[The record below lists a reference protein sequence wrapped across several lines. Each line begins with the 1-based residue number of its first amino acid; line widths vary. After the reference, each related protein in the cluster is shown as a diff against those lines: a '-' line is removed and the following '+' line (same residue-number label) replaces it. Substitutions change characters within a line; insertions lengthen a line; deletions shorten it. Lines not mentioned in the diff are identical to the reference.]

1 MNTNIDMVFG
11 YLRKILIWLVA
22 PLIFIVFL
30 FFLGEQY
37 EVGRL
42 SAVASCEGS
51 VNIQSCIRSKGYL
64 ANEPYYP
71 DLGRR
76 YIGGFA
82 RLIGSDLGASYRVE
96 PKVAPLVNAKPAG
109 ENTDED
115 EDLKDLSP
123 QKPNASETPSPKA
136 PSAAKI

>member
-1 MNTNIDMVFG
+1 MNPKVDLVFK
-11 YLRKILIWLVA
+11 LLKKLLIWLVA
-22 PLIFIVFL
+22 PLAFVVFL

-51 VNIQSCIRSKGYL
+51 VNTPACIRSKGYL
-64 ANEPYYP
+64 ASEPYYP

-82 RLIGSDLGASYRVE
+82 RMVGGDLGASYRVE
-96 PKVAPLVNAKPAG
+96 PKLPALAPKPADSP
-109 ENTDED
+109 EED
-115 EDLKDLSP
+115 DDLKDLP
-123 QKPNASETPSPKA
+123 PEKPKA
-136 PSAAKI
+136 PAPPPTNAPAKI

>member
-1 MNTNIDMVFG
+1 MNPKVDLVFK
-11 YLRKILIWLVA
+11 LLKKLLIWLVA
-22 PLIFIVFL
+22 PLAFVVFL

-51 VNIQSCIRSKGYL
+51 VNTHACIRSKGYL
-64 ANEPYYP
+64 ASEPYYP

-82 RLIGSDLGASYRVE
+82 RLVGGDLGASYRVE
-96 PKVAPLVNAKPAG
+96 PKLPALAPKPADSP
-109 ENTDED
+109 EED
-115 EDLKDLSP
+115 DDLKDLP
-123 QKPNASETPSPKA
+123 PEKPKA
-136 PSAAKI
+136 PAPPPTKAPAKI

>member
-1 MNTNIDMVFG
+1 MNPKVDLVFK
-11 YLRKILIWLVA
+11 LLKKLLIWLVA
-22 PLIFIVFL
+22 PLAFVVFL

-51 VNIQSCIRSKGYL
+51 VNTPACIRSKGYL
-64 ANEPYYP
+64 DSEPYYP

-82 RLIGSDLGASYRVE
+82 RMVGGDLGASYRVE
-96 PKVAPLVNAKPAG
+96 PKLPALAPKPADSP
-109 ENTDED
+109 EED
-115 EDLKDLSP
+115 DDLKDLP
-123 QKPNASETPSPKA
+123 PEKPKA
-136 PSAAKI
+136 PAPPPTKAPAKI

>member
-1 MNTNIDMVFG
+1 MNPKVDLVFK
-11 YLRKILIWLVA
+11 LLKKLLIWLGA
-22 PLIFIVFL
+22 PLAFVVFL

-51 VNIQSCIRSKGYL
+51 VNTPACIRSKGYL
-64 ANEPYYP
+64 ASEPYYP

-82 RLIGSDLGASYRVE
+82 RMVGGDLGASYRVE
-96 PKVAPLVNAKPAG
+96 PKLPALAPKPADSP
-109 ENTDED
+109 EED
-115 EDLKDLSP
+115 DDLKDLP
-123 QKPNASETPSPKA
+123 PEKPKA
-136 PSAAKI
+136 PAPPPTKAPAKI

>member
-1 MNTNIDMVFG
+1 MNPKVDMLFG
-11 YLRKILIWLVA
+11 YLKKLLIWLVA
-22 PLIFIVFL
+22 PLGFIVFL

-51 VNIQSCIRSKGYL
+51 INTQSCIRSKGYL
-64 ANEPYYP
+64 ASEPYYP

-82 RLIGSDLGASYRVE
+82 RLVGSDLGASYRV
-96 PKVAPLVNAKPAG
+96 
-109 ENTDED
+109 
-115 EDLKDLSP
+115 
-123 QKPNASETPSPKA
+123 
-136 PSAAKI
+136 

>member
-1 MNTNIDMVFG
+1 MNPKVDLVFKF
-11 YLRKILIWLVA
+11 LKKLLIWLVA
-22 PLIFIVFL
+22 PLAFVVFL

-51 VNIQSCIRSKGYL
+51 VNTPACIRSKGYL
-64 ANEPYYP
+64 ASEPYYP

-82 RLIGSDLGASYRVE
+82 RMVGGDLGASYRVE
-96 PKVAPLVNAKPAG
+96 PKLPALAPKPADSP
-109 ENTDED
+109 EED
-115 EDLKDLSP
+115 DDLKDLPPEKS
-123 QKPNASETPSPKA
+123 KA
-136 PSAAKI
+136 PAPPPTKAPAKI

>member
-1 MNTNIDMVFG
+1 MNPKVDLVFK
-11 YLRKILIWLVA
+11 LLKKLLIWLVA
-22 PLIFIVFL
+22 PLAFVEFL

-51 VNIQSCIRSKGYL
+51 VNTPACIRSKGYL
-64 ANEPYYP
+64 ASEPYYP

-82 RLIGSDLGASYRVE
+82 RLVGGDLGASYRVE
-96 PKVAPLVNAKPAG
+96 PKLPALAPKPADSP
-109 ENTDED
+109 EED
-115 EDLKDLSP
+115 DDLKDLP
-123 QKPNASETPSPKA
+123 PEKPKA
-136 PSAAKI
+136 PAPPPTKAPAKI

>member
-1 MNTNIDMVFG
+1 MNPKVDLVFKF
-11 YLRKILIWLVA
+11 LKKLLIWLVA
-22 PLIFIVFL
+22 PLAFVVFL

-51 VNIQSCIRSKGYL
+51 VNTPACIRSKGYL
-64 ANEPYYP
+64 ASEPYYP

-82 RLIGSDLGASYRVE
+82 RMVGGDLGASYRVE
-96 PKVAPLVNAKPAG
+96 PKLPALAPKPADG
-109 ENTDED
+109 PEED
-115 EDLKDLSP
+115 DDLKDLP
-123 QKPNASETPSPKA
+123 PEKPKA
-136 PSAAKI
+136 AEPPPAKAPAKI

>member
-1 MNTNIDMVFG
+1 MNPKVDLVFK
-11 YLRKILIWLVA
+11 LLKKLLIWLVA
-22 PLIFIVFL
+22 PLAFVVFL

-51 VNIQSCIRSKGYL
+51 VNTPACIRSKGYL
-64 ANEPYYP
+64 ASEPYYP

-82 RLIGSDLGASYRVE
+82 RMVGGDLGASYRVE
-96 PKVAPLVNAKPAG
+96 PKLPALAPKPADSP
-109 ENTDED
+109 EED
-115 EDLKDLSP
+115 DDLKDLP
-123 QKPNASETPSPKA
+123 PEKPKVPAPPPTKA
-136 PSAAKI
+136 PAKI